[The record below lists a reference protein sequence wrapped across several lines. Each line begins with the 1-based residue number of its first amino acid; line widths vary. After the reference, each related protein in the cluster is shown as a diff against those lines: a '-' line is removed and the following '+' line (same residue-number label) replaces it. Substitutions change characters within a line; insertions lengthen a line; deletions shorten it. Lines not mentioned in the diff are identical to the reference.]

1 MEQGNEGDGIVLFQY
16 RQIECDIPDTVLTIG
31 QITPDQ
37 LINIGKNNILTLIIT
52 TNKYIIIMNNYQI
65 ILIPNNYNNI

>member
-16 RQIECDIPDTVLTIG
+16 RQIDCDLPDSVLTIG

-37 LINIGKNNILTLIIT
+37 LIDIGNNIQLIDT
-52 TNKYIIIMNNYQI
+52 S
-65 ILIPNNYNNI
+65 NNYNNYNSLFSYKIFEFNHTR

>member
-16 RQIECDIPDTVLTIG
+16 RQIDCDLPDNVLTIG

-37 LINIGKNNILTLIIT
+37 LIDIGK
-52 TNKYIIIMNNYQI
+52 KYIIIITMIFITIYYHI
-65 ILIPNNYNNI
+65 

>member
-16 RQIECDIPDTVLTIG
+16 RQIEWDIPDTVLTIG